1 MIDDKIVLDRETFK
15 ALAIET
21 RIKILKLLDE
31 KFQLTLTDLSKE
43 LGLAPSTVK
52 EHLEKLMEAGLV
64 KQIDKGMKWKYYRLT
79 SKGSRLLNPH
89 EKRVLIILAS
99 TVIALFFSLYAL
111 LYKLERAMS
120 GLYLMGTKMI
130 TPQAV
135 EKEIIGGNVYENV
148 SKMFAM
154 REAAPSAMGTTTTTI
169 PAKLYSVPYLELIAV
184 IILTLIIGICVGY
197 LLKRKKLF

>member
-120 GLYLMGTKMI
+120 GLYSTGAKVASK
-130 TPQAV
+130 AV
-135 EKEIIGGNVYENV
+135 EKEIIERNVYENV
-148 SKMFAM
+148 SKMFVM